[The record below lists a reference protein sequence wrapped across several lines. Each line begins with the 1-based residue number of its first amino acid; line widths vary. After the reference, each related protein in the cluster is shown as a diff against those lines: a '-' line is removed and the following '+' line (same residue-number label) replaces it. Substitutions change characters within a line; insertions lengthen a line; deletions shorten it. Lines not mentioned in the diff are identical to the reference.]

1 MEGKEN
7 SGEQQALVLVVLS
20 KKIQV
25 NTIDHELAA
34 PLLSAKEQYE
44 QVNTVRIEGNSYSL
58 PFC

>member
-1 MEGKEN
+1 MEAKEN
-7 SGEQQALVLVVLS
+7 SGEQKGLVLVVPS

-34 PLLSAKEQYE
+34 PLLSAKEHYE
-44 QVNTVRIEGNSYSL
+44 QVTTVRIEGNSYSL